1 MVFTIH
7 HKKQVL
13 GWNESHTQRKG
24 GTPTAIPSA
33 LLHQFFYTDKYIE
46 KKNKKHL
53 ELVMTK
59 LQYRHLNIYYPILKS
74 FEGQADTFVL
84 PQSGKERRQHL
95 PLTIGLAQ
103 AL

>member
-1 MVFTIH
+1 
-7 HKKQVL
+7 
-13 GWNESHTQRKG
+13 
-24 GTPTAIPSA
+24 
-33 LLHQFFYTDKYIE
+33 
-46 KKNKKHL
+46 
-53 ELVMTK
+53 MTK
-59 LQYRHLNIYYPILKS
+59 LQYRQQNIYYPILKS